1 MLSQPYLRNQKRNKW
16 DVRALINTLSKE
28 TMDTSTL
35 QMNVNIRDRSLKNIC
50 QGRYRY
56 RLLGSIKASP
66 ACSSMKSARS

>member
-56 RLLGSIKASP
+56 RLLGSIKTSP